1 MDTIFT
7 RTTKTSFSGN
17 ILLTEMFDNV
27 EVSVEDVTENFN
39 AATTLTNGK
48 KYLSL
53 VIAAPYT
60 SITKEARELTNK
72 EFMYK
77 NTVAQAIVVK
87 SLSNRL
93 MGNFLVKFY
102 KPFCP
107 MRLFKSK
114 KAAIEWLNEKWDKN
128 SKAEKKPKPK
138 SVLFDLFY

>member
-1 MDTIFT
+1 MNSIPT
-7 RTTKTSFSGN
+7 RTTITSFSGN
-17 ILLTEMFDNV
+17 ILLTELADNV
-27 EVSVEDVTENFN
+27 EINVKDVMENFE
-39 AATTLTNGK
+39 AASKLTNDK

-53 VIAAPYT
+53 VIATPFT
-60 SITKEARELTNK
+60 SITKEAREMANK

-107 MRLFKSK
+107 LKLFKNK
-114 KAAIEWLNEKWDKN
+114 KDAIVWLNERWDED
-128 SKAEKKPKPK
+128 SKEKPKK
-138 SVLFDLFY
+138 TTNKLFA